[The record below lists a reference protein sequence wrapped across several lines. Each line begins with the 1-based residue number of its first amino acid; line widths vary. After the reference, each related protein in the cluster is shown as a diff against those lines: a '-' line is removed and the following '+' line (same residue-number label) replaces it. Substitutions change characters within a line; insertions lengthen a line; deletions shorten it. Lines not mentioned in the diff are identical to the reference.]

1 MPEIF
6 PAARMPSGF
15 MVLSVIS
22 LALSVLAYGVGGA
35 QLSTGSKAEGSP
47 LASRT
52 WWIGTACQGLGFVFS
67 LAARQTLPLL
77 IVQACIVG
85 GLAVTAIIEHVAGQR
100 RVRIS
105 GWAAIAAVVLGIAML
120 AMTTVPGS
128 APPISVTHL
137 LVIAVVVGA
146 CALAFLIRLPPSVS
160 GVFGGTGFAIS
171 AITARLLVA
180 SPDTPLFQP
189 WQWGWQTWAA
199 AVLLVLGLGLGQMHL
214 TRGLSVANAV
224 TVLSTN
230 YLMSTI
236 VPALFGLLLLGE
248 LPRTGTEF
256 LAPLGLGT
264 ALVGAYVL
272 IRGERPVAPAGAV
285 APAPAGD

>member
-1 MPEIF
+1 MPEF
-6 PAARMPSGF
+6 SASAQMPTGF
-15 MVLSVIS
+15 MVLSVVS

-35 QLSTGSKAEGSP
+35 QLSTGSKVEGSP

-52 WWIGTACQGLGFVFS
+52 WWIGTGCQGLGFVFS

-85 GLAVTAIIEHVAGQR
+85 GLAVTAVIEHMAGKR
-100 RVRIS
+100 RMRPS

-120 AMTTVPGS
+120 ALTTVPGS
-128 APPISVTHL
+128 APPISMTHL
-137 LVIAVVVGA
+137 MVIAAVVTA
-146 CALAFLIRLPPSVS
+146 CALAFLVPLPPAVS
-160 GVFGGTGFAIS
+160 GMFGGTGFAIS

-180 SPDTPLFQP
+180 SPDTPLLQP
-189 WQWGWQTWAA
+189 WKWGWETWAA
-199 AVLLVLGLGLGQMHL
+199 AMLLVLGLGLGQMHL

-236 VPALFGLLLLGE
+236 VPALFGLLLLAE
-248 LPRTGTEF
+248 VPRAGTEF

-264 ALVGAYVL
+264 ALLGAYAL
-272 IRGERPVAPAGAV
+272 IRGERPGEPLASR
-285 APAPAGD
+285 D